1 MRYFETEG
9 GINDELNLFLEEE
22 ERFNIEIEKNVLEML
37 NDIKKRKFDA
47 IKDYSLKFD
56 NFELNE
62 SNFRVKKDEIEKLA
76 SEIDPALKESFEI
89 AIERVKDFHKR
100 QFQSGFE
107 FSDGFG
113 NKMGQKVFP
122 IDSVGVYIP
131 GGRALYPSTI
141 YMTIIPAII
150 AGVKRIVVFSPPRTF
165 AESKEACF
173 LLSKLG
179 IEEIYRIGGAQ
190 AVLSA
195 SYGLPNLPRVDKIVG
210 PGNIYVATAKKIV
223 YGKVDID
230 MIAGPSEILVIAD
243 TVDKKDIKFIA
254 SDLLSQA
261 EHDPLARA
269 ILVGTD
275 KDFLLEV
282 EKECYKTALELP
294 ENLKNNAVASLD
306 NRGMIVKCSDMESV
320 ISLSNDLSS
329 EHLEIFS
336 DNPYPIFEKIRN
348 AGSVFIGKYTPES
361 VGDYI
366 GGPNH
371 VLPTSRSAKFFS
383 PLGVYSFQKR
393 TSFLEFTREGLS
405 ANYKHISNIARFE
418 NLISHARSAEIRFEK

>member
-100 QFQSGFE
+100 QSQSGFE

-150 AGVKRIVVFSPPRTF
+150 AGVK
-165 AESKEACF
+165 K
-173 LLSKLG
+173 
-179 IEEIYRIGGAQ
+179 IGR
-190 AVLSA
+190 A
-195 SYGLPNLPRVDKIVG
+195 SCRERVYHPV
-210 PGNIYVATAKKIV
+210 
-223 YGKVDID
+223 
-230 MIAGPSEILVIAD
+230 
-243 TVDKKDIKFIA
+243 
-254 SDLLSQA
+254 
-261 EHDPLARA
+261 
-269 ILVGTD
+269 
-275 KDFLLEV
+275 
-282 EKECYKTALELP
+282 
-294 ENLKNNAVASLD
+294 
-306 NRGMIVKCSDMESV
+306 
-320 ISLSNDLSS
+320 
-329 EHLEIFS
+329 
-336 DNPYPIFEKIRN
+336 
-348 AGSVFIGKYTPES
+348 
-361 VGDYI
+361 
-366 GGPNH
+366 
-371 VLPTSRSAKFFS
+371 
-383 PLGVYSFQKR
+383 
-393 TSFLEFTREGLS
+393 
-405 ANYKHISNIARFE
+405 
-418 NLISHARSAEIRFEK
+418 

>member
-1 MRYFETEG
+1 
-9 GINDELNLFLEEE
+9 
-22 ERFNIEIEKNVLEML
+22 
-37 NDIKKRKFDA
+37 
-47 IKDYSLKFD
+47 
-56 NFELNE
+56 
-62 SNFRVKKDEIEKLA
+62 
-76 SEIDPALKESFEI
+76 
-89 AIERVKDFHKR
+89 
-100 QFQSGFE
+100 
-107 FSDGFG
+107 
-113 NKMGQKVFP
+113 
-122 IDSVGVYIP
+122 
-131 GGRALYPSTI
+131 
-141 YMTIIPAII
+141 
-150 AGVKRIVVFSPPRTF
+150 
-165 AESKEACF
+165 
-173 LLSKLG
+173 
-179 IEEIYRIGGAQ
+179 EEIYRIGGAQ

-195 SYGLPNLPRVDKIVG
+195 SFGLPNLPKVDKIVG

-243 TVDKKDIKFIA
+243 TADKKDIKFIA

-306 NRGMIVKCSDMESV
+306 NRGMIVKCSNMESV

-393 TSFLEFTREGLS
+393 TSFLEFSREGLS